1 MATRCRVLHGRH
13 PPWQRPATTKMSG
26 TRITLARLLRH
37 HGGSTDVATL
47 FKDANLSVTDFYKQ
61 LAWEIEQGYI
71 HDDASKLEA
80 R

>member
-1 MATRCRVLHGRH
+1 MAKTRNDEDVRN
-13 PPWQRPATTKMSG
+13 QDY
-26 TRITLARLLRH
+26 LARLLRH